1 MGWTSHKRDG
11 STQTHA
17 ARVDG
22 VRTSVARLLALLVA
36 LCGLAAVSVA
46 PASAHDRLLGSDPA
60 DGAVLDHSP
69 TQITLTFSDEIEA
82 LGSQV
87 VVVDTLGNELASGT
101 PTIDGTSATLPLGM
115 LTNSG
120 YTVTWRVVSSDGHP
134 IDGTFGFTVDD
145 PTVGPTP
152 EPTPAPTVE
161 PTPEIT
167 AFDEPTEPADDA
179 TTPAAD
185 SDATASAE
193 DAADEDALPW
203 TGIIVGGLLGL
214 AAGVGLL
221 LLSKRRKHQ
230 D

>member
-1 MGWTSHKRDG
+1 M
-11 STQTHA
+11 
-17 ARVDG
+17 DG
-22 VRTSVARLLALLVA
+22 VRTSVARLLVLLVA
-36 LCGLAAVSVA
+36 LCGFSAVSVA
-46 PASAHDRLLGSDPA
+46 PASAHDRIISSDPA

-87 VVVDTLGNELASGT
+87 VVVDTLGNELASGA
-101 PTIDGTSATLPLGM
+101 PTVDGTTATLPLGM

-145 PTVGPTP
+145 PVVGPTA
-152 EPTPAPTVE
+152 EPTVE
-161 PTPEIT
+161 PTPEMT
-167 AFDEPTEPADDA
+167 ALDEPTEPADA
-179 TTPAAD
+179 TSPAAE
-185 SDATASAE
+185 SDATAPATE
-193 DAADEDALPW
+193 PADEDALPW
-203 TGIIVGGLLGL
+203 TGIVVGGLLGL

-221 LLSKRRKHQ
+221 LLSKRRKRQ